1 MEINEVK
8 SKLEKEVLIAQH
20 HKDQILKEFKELN
33 EKYDS
38 KVE

>member
-1 MEINEVK
+1 MEINEIK
-8 SKLEKEVLIAQH
+8 SKLEKEVLIVQH
-20 HKDQILKEFKELN
+20 HKDQIMKEFKELN